1 MFNISKIAKIKCIG
15 VFLIVFPMYTVAT
28 EGGGS
33 NYLPGFYGDFAMGIM
48 PGKGT
53 YFINFITAF
62 QDKTSKTG
70 TFYELPS
77 IVQVTDYK
85 IFGGNYIF
93 GIYPGLGITKDYS
106 GVNKM
111 DRVGIVDA
119 YLIPLAINWNWD
131 SFSVLFYEGIIAP
144 TGYYE
149 KGALNIGRNIW
160 TFDHILS
167 LTWQLPADNEISITS
182 GYMNNTKNYAT
193 GYSSGDEIHFDYN
206 LGHYFSPQFALGVAG
221 TYYRQVSADHAPTA
235 ILAITP
241 SEASSIGPALM
252 WTPHIIDR
260 DVTISL
266 KWLHEY
272 SAQGRLAQDYLISRI
287 DVAF

>member
-1 MFNISKIAKIKCIG
+1 MKYIG
-15 VFLIVFPMYTVAT
+15 IFLIVFSMNSWAT

-53 YFINFITAF
+53 YFTNFITAY
-62 QDKTSKTG
+62 QDKTGKTG
-70 TFYELPS
+70 TFFELPS

-93 GIYPGLGITKDYS
+93 GIYPGVGITKDHS
-106 GVNKM
+106 GANKM
-111 DRVGIVDA
+111 DRVGTVDA
-119 YLIPLAINWNWD
+119 YLMPLAINWNWD
-131 SFSVLFYEGIIAP
+131 HFSVLFYEGIIAP

-149 KGALNIGRNIW
+149 KGALNTGRNIW

-167 LTWQLPADNEISITS
+167 LTWQLPANNELSTTL
-182 GYMNNTKNYAT
+182 GYMNNTKNHAT

-206 LGHYFSPQFALGVAG
+206 LGHYFTPAFAIGIAG
-221 TYYRQVSADHAPTA
+221 THYSQTTADHAPAA
-235 ILAITP
+235 ILATTP

-252 WTPHIIDR
+252 WTPHVINR

-272 SAQGRLAQDYLISRI
+272 NAQGRIAQDYIVSRI
-287 DVAF
+287 VFAF